1 MTRLLATREG
11 DAASSMRTIA
21 KALGQTWSRKSKGG
35 VGWGGVGWGG
45 VGLGVEELWQ

>member
-21 KALGQTWSRKSKGG
+21 KALGQTWSQNIKGG
-35 VGWGGVGWGG
+35 VGWGE